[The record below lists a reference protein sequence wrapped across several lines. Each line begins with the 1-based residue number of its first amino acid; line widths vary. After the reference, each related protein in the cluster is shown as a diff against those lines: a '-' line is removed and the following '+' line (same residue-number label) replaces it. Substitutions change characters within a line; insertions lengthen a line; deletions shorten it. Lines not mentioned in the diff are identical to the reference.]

1 MERDRRLSLVV
12 GTFVLGIL
20 AVFAGVVLSLSAER
34 GFWKPRYPLVAYFDN
49 VQGLIA
55 GAPVRLAG
63 KDVGTVESVRFG
75 PLGGDRPPIRVSLQ
89 IDRSVQE
96 RIRSDSF
103 ASIGTIGL
111 LGDKYVEIS
120 MGTLDGSVLAEGR
133 EVPARTPLDLP
144 DLVAKGTTALDG
156 IVELSSNVNQ
166 VVEDFGVRMGGKRI
180 AESVA
185 AVTELVTEIQQGE
198 GLLHSLIYDRYEGG
212 GVQNIERALAAF
224 EDILDQVRH
233 GPGLLHTV
241 IYDPAGAD
249 EDLILEAIQ
258 AGARLNSILVKVD
271 QGEGTL
277 GLLVN
282 DPTLYEDLKV
292 LVGGAQRSLLIRSLL
307 KLAGDDQ

>member
-34 GFWKPRYPLVAYFDN
+34 GFWKPRYHLVAYFDN

-103 ASIGTIGL
+103 ASIG
-111 LGDKYVEIS
+111 K
-120 MGTLDGSVLAEGR
+120 GR

-156 IVELSSNVNQ
+156 IVELSSNVNR